1 MCTTPGQNATC
12 EGDSGGPMICNGLQ
26 YGICSFA
33 LNFYGEKEN
42 ICGSKNLQTVHV
54 FIFYYRE
61 WINDI
66 IESVIL
72 VTTEEPDITTKQPDI
87 TTEQPD
93 ITMEQPDITAEEP
106 DITTKKP
113 KPKKKKMKKKK
124 SAGELIKPHY
134 TLFMISNYF
143 MILSFNR
150 N

>member
-1 MCTTPGQNATC
+1 LCTIPGQNATC

-33 LNFYGEKEN
+33 LNFYGEKEK

-72 VTTEEPDITTKQPDI
+72 VTTEQPDFTI
-87 TTEQPD
+87 
-93 ITMEQPDITAEEP
+93 EQPDITAEEP

-134 TLFMISNYF
+134 TLYMISYYF